1 MAIAALRLLPRCCD
15 SELSRA
21 SQEAHQYAEENGI
34 LHMETSAKSATN
46 VKNLFQE
53 IGERA
58 VLTSARR
65 NAKTS

>member
-15 SELSRA
+15 SKLSRA

-53 IGERA
+53 IGE
-58 VLTSARR
+58 
-65 NAKTS
+65 